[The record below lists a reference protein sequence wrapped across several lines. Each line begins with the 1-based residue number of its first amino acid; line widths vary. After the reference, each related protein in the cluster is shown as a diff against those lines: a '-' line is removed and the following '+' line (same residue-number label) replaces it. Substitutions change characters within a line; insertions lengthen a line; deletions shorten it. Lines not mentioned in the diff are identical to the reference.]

1 MTSAILII
9 HSAMH
14 VSLSWPNSL
23 TTKLM
28 AANIVPET
36 YRLYNQSMVVN
47 FFIIDYFVYE
57 VITYV
62 LLSLII
68 FISIIVFLAS
78 RLGIAF

>member
-9 HSAMH
+9 HSATH

-28 AANIVPET
+28 VANIVPET

-57 VITYV
+57 VIIYV

>member
-28 AANIVPET
+28 VANIVPET

>member
-1 MTSAILII
+1 
-9 HSAMH
+9 MH

-28 AANIVPET
+28 VANIVPET

>member
-1 MTSAILII
+1 MTSAILTI
-9 HSAMH
+9 HSATH

-28 AANIVPET
+28 VANIVPET
-36 YRLYNQSMVVN
+36 YRLYNRSLVVN

-62 LLSLII
+62 LLLLII
-68 FISIIVFLAS
+68 FFQFSYSLLPG
-78 RLGIAF
+78 LG